1 MITDASWSLTLACA
15 AFAMPCVGRYTGA
28 LRRHQFARTPH
39 MAKQWNYKGIIPA
52 LALPL
57 KADYSVDEQDLR
69 RLASWLATHKGISA
83 LMTNGHTGDVFSLT
97 LKERAQVTRIVAE
110 EVAGKLPVI
119 SAVTAEGIHEAIE
132 QALMHKEA
140 GAAGL
145 DIMPPHHWL
154 RFGMRHEHVIEYF
167 SAIGEASGL
176 DLAVHVYPSWSKAS
190 YTCEV
195 LADLARLPSVKVF
208 KVGTR
213 EMNKYARDIEAIRNA
228 NPSVAVLTCHDE
240 YLLASMVQG
249 VDGGLLGFASFIPEL
264 ILELV
269 NAVQAG
275 DLKRAMAC
283 QARINPLKD
292 VVYGMGE
299 PTGDAHARMKYA
311 MMLAGRLSSA
321 VVRPPTH
328 QPDEP
333 TRKQIEN
340 VLRAAGMLHKQAA

>member
-1 MITDASWSLTLACA
+1 M
-15 AFAMPCVGRYTGA
+15 G
-28 LRRHQFARTPH
+28 
-39 MAKQWNYKGIIPA
+39 KQWNYKGIIPA

-57 KADYSVDEQDLR
+57 KADYAIDEQDLR
-69 RLASWLATHKGISA
+69 RLASWLATFEGISA

-97 LKERAQVTRIVAE
+97 LAERVEVTRIVADE
-110 EVAGKLPVI
+110 LKGKLPVI
-119 SAVTAEGIHEAIE
+119 SAVTAEGIHEAVE
-132 QALMHKEA
+132 HALLQKKA

-154 RFGMRHEHVIEYF
+154 RFGMRPEHVVEYF
-167 SAIGEASGL
+167 AAIGEASGL

-195 LADLARLPSVKVF
+195 LAELARLPWVKVF

-213 EMNKYARDIEAIRNA
+213 EMNKYARDIEAIRAANA
-228 NPSVAVLTCHDE
+228 EVAVLTCHDE

-269 NAVQAG
+269 NAVHAG

-311 MMLAGRLSSA
+311 MVLAGCLSSA

-328 QPDEP
+328 QPDKA
-333 TRKQIEN
+333 TKQRIAD
-340 VLRAAGMLHKQAA
+340 VLRTAGMLQKQVA